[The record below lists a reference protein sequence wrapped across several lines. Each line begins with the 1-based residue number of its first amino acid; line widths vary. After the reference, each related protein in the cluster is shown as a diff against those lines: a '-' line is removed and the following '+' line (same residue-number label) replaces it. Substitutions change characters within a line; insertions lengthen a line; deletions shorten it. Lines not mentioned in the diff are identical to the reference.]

1 MFREPGSRQP
11 VLTRQEKDKYLAD
24 RPVIVRTYKG
34 TQAEAATTGSA
45 QARINSLDRRATQS
59 SIGLAY
65 GRPTRFHPRKPRSFK
80 LKRARRPQRS
90 NLTNPKPAAK
100 SP

>member
-1 MFREPGSRQP
+1 MMLSPLIHGRPDTRFSCR
-11 VLTRQEKDKYLAD
+11 LTA
-24 RPVIVRTYKG
+24 
-34 TQAEAATTGSA
+34 GSA
-45 QARINSLDRRATQS
+45 QARINSLDRSATQP

-65 GRPTRFHPRKPRSFK
+65 GRPTRFHPRKPASFK

-90 NLTNPKPAAK
+90 NPTKPKPPAK

>member
-1 MFREPGSRQP
+1 MMLSPLIHGRPDTRFSCR
-11 VLTRQEKDKYLAD
+11 LTA
-24 RPVIVRTYKG
+24 
-34 TQAEAATTGSA
+34 GSA
-45 QARINSLDRRATQS
+45 QARINSLDRSATHP

-65 GRPTRFHPRKPRSFK
+65 GRPTRFHPRKPGSFK

-90 NLTNPKPAAK
+90 NLTKPKPAAK

>member
-1 MFREPGSRQP
+1 MMLSPLINRRPD
-11 VLTRQEKDKYLAD
+11 TRFSCWF
-24 RPVIVRTYKG
+24 
-34 TQAEAATTGSA
+34 TTGSA
-45 QARINSLDRRATQS
+45 QARINSLDRRATQP

-65 GRPTRFHPRKPRSFK
+65 ERPTRFHPRKPGTFK

-90 NLTNPKPAAK
+90 NLTKPKPAAK